1 MLEYHEKK
9 TTIRYGTVPGEGKLG
24 NKGEYVHIYDLTYV
38 PYVRTNVSK
47 IIDISTI
54 QDRYKDNIS
63 RER

>member
-38 PYVRTNVSK
+38 PYVRTN
-47 IIDISTI
+47 
-54 QDRYKDNIS
+54 
-63 RER
+63 ERI